1 MPAATFAGTIDE
13 KTVPTSTAEAIYTGG
28 GGITATDGVLVQ
40 APSGNTASIYV
51 GPSGVTIQ
59 NGIEITPGAAVFL
72 PITNPAAIFV
82 ISVSGSQK
90 VRAVAI

>member
-13 KTVPTSTAEAIYTGG
+13 KAVSTTAEAIYAG

-40 APSGNTASIYV
+40 APSVNTASVYV

-72 PITNPAAIFV
+72 PITDPAAIYV
-82 ISVSGSQK
+82 ISTSSSQK